1 MKIRFTILHPMK
13 YGQVATEKLYFSSSE
28 AAEQIGVP
36 VDILHSW
43 EKKHPEL
50 NPKKNAN
57 GKRIY
62 KQSDIETAK
71 EIKGKVA
78 GEEGFVVDKPPVDK
92 PPRQTKTTP
101 KAGKDSRTLIKIR
114 NKLQNVL
121 ENIKNQK

>member
-1 MKIRFTILHPMK
+1 MK

-28 AAEQIGVP
+28 AAEQIGIP

-43 EKKHPEL
+43 EKKYPEL

-78 GEEGFVVDKPPVDK
+78 GEEGPVVERPSK
-92 PPRQTKTTP
+92 QTKTVK
-101 KAGKDSRTLIKIR
+101 KAGKDNHTLLKIR

-121 ENIKNQK
+121 ENIKNPK

>member
-1 MKIRFTILHPMK
+1 MK
-13 YGQVATEKLYFSSSE
+13 YGQVSTEKMYFSSSE

-78 GEEGFVVDKPPVDK
+78 GEEGFVVDKPP
-92 PPRQTKTTP
+92 RQTKTTP

-121 ENIKNQK
+121 ENIKNKK

>member
-1 MKIRFTILHPMK
+1 MK

-28 AAEQIGVP
+28 AAEQIGIP

-43 EKKHPEL
+43 EKKFPEL

-71 EIKGKVA
+71 EIKEKVA
-78 GEEGFVVDKPPVDK
+78 GEEGLVVDRPSK
-92 PPRQTKTTP
+92 QTKTVKKTSNNNNN
-101 KAGKDSRTLIKIR
+101 DLLKIR

-121 ENIKNQK
+121 EKIKKQKWNP